1 MDIVWNHSTEIRVCI
16 AFTTLMQDGFV
27 LGSCIYLLC
36 ARLHSTRPWTKCVSG
51 ITWTS
56 AKPISTLQLFV
67 LPESA
72 HTYIYILYIYICK
85 TAFWDFSVHSDGC
98 CLACIHSEY
107 TKLYMYSESR
117 VQHCSCIVQQCDV
130 SMWNVTSTA
139 CARCKVQSV
148 ENWMCRPIHEQ
159 TGIDRCK
166 SYLKHTLT
174 YTGYMSWTC
183 ASCTWLVHCMGRCGN
198 INEESYI

>member
-67 LPESA
+67 LPESP
-72 HTYIYILYIYICK
+72 HTYIYILYIYMQNSILGFLC
-85 TAFWDFSVHSDGC
+85 AFWWVLFGLYS
-98 CLACIHSEY
+98 LRIHQ
-107 TKLYMYSESR
+107 TLYVFWKSCAAL
-117 VQHCSCIVQQCDV
+117 QLHCSTMWCEYVKRDKHRVRKMQSAKRWKLNV
-130 SMWNVTSTA
+130 SSDSRAN
-139 CARCKVQSV
+139 R
-148 ENWMCRPIHEQ
+148 
-159 TGIDRCK
+159 DR
-166 SYLKHTLT
+166 
-174 YTGYMSWTC
+174 
-183 ASCTWLVHCMGRCGN
+183 
-198 INEESYI
+198 